1 MNDEPR
7 KINMGEAIE
16 AAFRV
21 LREETDVTI
30 DDPPEMTPAEADWV
44 TWAECSRVDTGGYC
58 SCGHEGLGVGWHLDD
73 CRGASFAL
81 RNKVMELMR
90 TVDTL
95 RSMGRLSGDTTP

>member
-1 MNDEPR
+1 MTTEPR
-7 KINMGEAIE
+7 RINMGEAIE
-16 AAFRV
+16 IAFRV

-30 DDPPEMTPAEADWV
+30 DDLPEMSPAEADWV

-58 SCGHEGLGVGWHLDD
+58 TCGHEGLGVGWHLGD

-95 RSMGRLSGDTTP
+95 RRADSPSGGTPA